1 MSEAHTPPAE
11 AAPLAPAPA
20 VPESPVVAAVET
32 PTLPVAETP
41 PEIPTEIV
49 APEVAPAV
57 GAEAPKPHTDEP
69 GLLSVAE
76 KPAEAAPAES
86 VPTEP
91 TPVEYNFDLPEGFV
105 LSPEPLE
112 QFTSWARDNNVSPEA
127 AQAAMTMHVAAIQ
140 ALNEQA
146 LAQQHAAFA
155 DTRREW
161 RTQSVSAPELGGS
174 GFETNRAAA
183 IRMMYLFVEPA
194 RRDAFD
200 QALLT
205 TGMTDNPEFFRFLV
219 NLARK
224 FDEPA
229 PPPPGA
235 LGPPAGAG
243 GRAPARGGG
252 ERRALS
258 YQFPRGRRD
267 GTG

>member
-1 MSEAHTPPAE
+1 MSETHTPPAE

-20 VPESPVVAAVET
+20 EPAPVAAAVET
-32 PTLPVAETP
+32 PAPPVAEVP
-41 PEIPTEIV
+41 PALAPEIV
-49 APEVAPAV
+49 APETAPAV
-57 GAEAPKPHTDEP
+57 AAEAPKPHTDEP
-69 GLLSVAE
+69 GLLSVVE
-76 KPAEAAPAES
+76 KPAEAAPAEP
-86 VPTEP
+86 VPAEP
-91 TPVEYNFDLPEGFV
+91 TPAEYHFDLPEGFV
-105 LSPEPLE
+105 LPAEPLE
-112 QFTSWARDNNVSPEA
+112 QFTGWARDNNVSPEA
-127 AQAAMTMHVAAIQ
+127 AQAAMTMHVQAIE
-140 ALNEQA
+140 ALNAQT

-161 RTQSVSAPELGGS
+161 RTQIVSDPELGGS
-174 GFETNRAAA
+174 GFETNKAAA
-183 IRMMYLFVEPA
+183 IRMMHLFVEPN

-235 LGPPAGAG
+235 LGPPVGAG

-252 ERRALS
+252 ERRAIS

-267 GTG
+267 GAG